1 MCCVALPCCLFDL
14 ACFFLPSFS
23 SLIKTRTLLLHIIH
37 LIRRLYCVLCRTGL
51 EELAGLQGFSSSVAA
66 APPSTSSASS
76 NPFQVDSFSS
86 PNSAWTQ
93 NAPSGKYLEISI
105 YYEVVDSFGCSRLL
119 IITSPGYQEVD
130 LFSEIRG
137 KPQPDF
143 DSVFGSSG
151 VPVTSS
157 APAAKPLMGGDLL
170 TPVAV
175 GVHKNM
181 QRSQSPL
188 LEPGLT
194 SDVDSSLVRA
204 AENLC

>member
-1 MCCVALPCCLFDL
+1 M
-14 ACFFLPSFS
+14 
-23 SLIKTRTLLLHIIH
+23 
-37 LIRRLYCVLCRTGL
+37 
-51 EELAGLQGFSSSVAA
+51 
-66 APPSTSSASS
+66 
-76 NPFQVDSFSS
+76 
-86 PNSAWTQ
+86 
-93 NAPSGKYLEISI
+93 
-105 YYEVVDSFGCSRLL
+105 DSFGCSRLL

-157 APAAKPLMGGDLL
+157 APAVQDIPAKPLMGGDLL

-175 GVHKNM
+175 GVHANM

-188 LEPGLT
+188 HDPGLT